1 MVKAPIKF
9 GSEGSLAEVAG
20 DVPRGGPKRDSK
32 SPELGLAMPAAAA
45 ASLGGRSTSEC
56 FAEKANVVPPTL
68 ASHTPS
74 STSGDATA
82 GASSARVAPSGTG
95 ADGASATAVS
105 ADPSAATAS
114 SAAHGATAQ
123 YQAPP
128 VKRKPAAA
136 AGSKRNIRTIR
147 FRGGGYPASSGA
159 ARPPPAGAADAAAAA
174 AVAAAA
180 PFSREMHPTMLTS
193 DSLAAVAAAAGTEA
207 PTSPKENMFATAA
220 VAKRAVDSLF
230 DTAALKLSAAPP
242 SKAAA
247 AKGKP
252 PTGTSKGAALPAGVA
267 RDIKPKAAAA
277 AAPAAAVA
285 ERLLPFG
292 AEVTDGV
299 TTRDVFEAASSRSW
313 ISGGGAAEEGPR
325 GALTAVLATAQA
337 LMEKVRK

>member
-20 DVPRGGPKRDSK
+20 DVPRGDPKRDSK
-32 SPELGLAMPAAAA
+32 SPEPGLAMPAAAA
-45 ASLGGRSTSEC
+45 ASLGGRSTLEC
-56 FAEKANVVPPTL
+56 FAEKATVVPPTL

-82 GASSARVAPSGTG
+82 GASSARAAPSGTG

-128 VKRKPAAA
+128 AKRKPAAA

-147 FRGGGYPASSGA
+147 FRGGGFPAPSGA
-159 ARPPPAGAADAAAAA
+159 ARPPPAGAAGTAAAA
-174 AVAAAA
+174 AVAPAA
-180 PFSREMHPTMLTS
+180 PFSREMHPTMLTG

-220 VAKRAVDSLF
+220 AAKRAVDSLF

-242 SKAAA
+242 KAAA

-313 ISGGGAAEEGPR
+313 VSGGGAAEEGPR